1 MTDESGRD
9 IEFPASELMHNSS
22 NIYERSGENTERKM
36 YSANRQR
43 SNQAKN
49 DKQLRAKHKFVGLNA
64 PSQDISENVMDT
76 IDVR

>member
-36 YSANRQR
+36 YSANR
-43 SNQAKN
+43 
-49 DKQLRAKHKFVGLNA
+49 
-64 PSQDISENVMDT
+64 
-76 IDVR
+76 